1 MILETKLFK
10 EVCSTILS
18 AIDNSELSTL
28 KETLEL
34 KTEGTSLFLNVTNR
48 EYFASAKFNLEHEED
63 FHATVNATQFLKLVA
78 TLTSSQLE
86 LIAHDTYLAIKAN
99 GNYKL
104 PYIFEDNHLLELP
117 EIIIENP
124 TVTMSV
130 SGDTLNSILQ
140 FNSKEIAKA
149 SVAQPIQKLYY
160 IDEQG
165 CITFTTG
172 ACVNNFTLPEPIK
185 VLINNRLVKLFKLF
199 KKEMVTFTLGYD
211 AVITGENSEIIQTK
225 VKFETPSIILTA
237 ITPSTDQMLSKV
249 PVERIRTL
257 ANKARG
263 CKAVLNKDAFLQ
275 AVTRLSL
282 FTNNDTLDM
291 TCTVDN
297 IVIRS
302 GENEETL
309 TVENGSNVTE
319 ELASYSMLVNLTSL
333 KIVLETCTEQYVTMG
348 YGDHTAITIN
358 RGGVINV
365 IPESIRR

>member
-78 TLTSSQLE
+78 TLTSSQIE
-86 LIAHDTYLAIKAN
+86 LVAHDTYLAIKAN

-211 AVITGENSEIIQTK
+211 AVVTGENSEIIQTK

-237 ITPSTDQMLSKV
+237 ITPSTDQMLNKV